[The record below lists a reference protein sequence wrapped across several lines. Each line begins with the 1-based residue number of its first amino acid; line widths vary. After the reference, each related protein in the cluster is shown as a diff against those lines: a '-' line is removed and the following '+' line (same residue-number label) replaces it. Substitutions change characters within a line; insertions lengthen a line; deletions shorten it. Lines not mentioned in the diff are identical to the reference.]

1 MMDLVNNIN
10 FNLLLSSKDSEVKSI
25 VDIFDT
31 LYCDKDLTA
40 TFRIAI
46 LYSIF
51 SKENE
56 DINSIYL
63 KLLIKYISNG
73 TMRQN
78 LYREI
83 INDEIGISET
93 KPEILSSA
101 NVSENDTITN
111 EVILPKDIHNVK
123 TGRYFINYSTRF
135 PGFGNYQLELY
146 YKIKQDDDFALSAIC
161 PLTIKQK

>member
-10 FNLLLSSKDSEVKSI
+10 FNLLLSSKDSDVKSI
-25 VDIFDT
+25 TDIFDT
-31 LYCDKDLTA
+31 LYCDKDLLSS
-40 TFRIAI
+40 FRIAI

-51 SKENE
+51 SKE
-56 DINSIYL
+56 DIDSIDL

-73 TMRQN
+73 TMKQN

-83 INDEIGISET
+83 INDNINFSDNTES
-93 KPEILSSA
+93 LMNNSS
-101 NVSENDTITN
+101 DTTIKN
-111 EVILPKDIHNVK
+111 EVILPESIHTVQ

-146 YKIKQDDDFALSAIC
+146 YKMKQDSDFILSSVC